1 MVCPDCYSTYDYD
14 DCLAQNKR
22 ATCSFVRFP
31 RHSQSRMRKKCGSS
45 LLKTIKTASR
55 KILFRP
61 IKVFCYRSLI
71 EQIKHVVNQP
81 KMLDILSQWKSRAIP
96 TGIMA
101 DIFDGK
107 VWKSFLTIN
116 GEEFLS
122 SRYTLALSLNA
133 DWFNPYKHIEYSVGA
148 MYIAILNYPR
158 QLRYLHKNILLVLDL
173 GFLSAEENERIQTL
187 VNKFVT
193 PTDIGGGSHKRLH
206 QGSVLLRLISGKIGL

>member
-1 MVCPDCYSTYDYD
+1 
-14 DCLAQNKR
+14 
-22 ATCSFVRFP
+22 
-31 RHSQSRMRKKCGSS
+31 
-45 LLKTIKTASR
+45 
-55 KILFRP
+55 
-61 IKVFCYRSLI
+61 
-71 EQIKHVVNQP
+71 
-81 KMLDILSQWKSRAIP
+81 MLDILSQWKSRAIP